1 MSIVST
7 KDPGGALCME
17 ATARTY
23 RYLDQNEV
31 DAQRKAQAAAAPKQG
46 AKK

>member
-1 MSIVST
+1 M
-7 KDPGGALCME
+7 D

-23 RYLDQNEV
+23 RYLDSTEV
-31 DAQRKAQAAAAPKQG
+31 DAQRKANAPKTGG